1 MAVAPAEQ
9 RPPMLEGGH
18 VLVMTSEL
26 YSASTGSAVVM
37 RNLIRQ
43 FAPDSFTVL
52 TRDVPAAASAPVAPE
67 YRVRTIRTD
76 SPLMR
81 RGERFWRDLAR
92 PWIER
97 RMEKIVR
104 ELQPTLI
111 LAVYPSLHFFA
122 GAIAASR
129 QNNIPWVAYL
139 HDLPLEPYEGTKY
152 EQWARTTQQTMFAS
166 ARGILVANQNM
177 AQHFQAKY
185 SVPSVPIE
193 IGYCEP
199 IPAMLT
205 PQPAGPPRAFMGGS
219 IYSTNHKTVARIMQG
234 VRQAGAEFTLA
245 THAEWKN
252 LERWGIAPRPGLQKA
267 LFAGRRDYLDALQH
281 HHLLT
286 VGLNWPDES
295 DIHEEELATAFPTKT
310 VEYLASGR
318 PILVHC
324 PEHYGLARFV
334 REHEC
339 GLVVSTRDAA
349 AVAAGAK
356 QLLEGGPNV
365 ERLRAN
371 ALKTAQLFSMDRI
384 SAQLRYQLNAMMR
397 G

>member
-1 MAVAPAEQ
+1 MDAVLAAKK
-9 RPPMLEGGH
+9 PPLLESGH
-18 VLVMTSEL
+18 VLVITSEL

-37 RNLIRQ
+37 RNLIRE
-43 FAPDSFTVL
+43 FAPGSLTVL
-52 TRDVPAAASAPVAPE
+52 TRHVPPAASAQFPSE
-67 YRVRTIRTD
+67 YRVRALRTG
-76 SPLMR
+76 SPLR
-81 RGERFWRDLAR
+81 RGDRFWRDLAR

-97 RMEKIVR
+97 RMAKIVR
-104 ELQPTLI
+104 DVQPALI

-122 GAIAASR
+122 GALAAAR

-139 HDLPLEPYEGTKY
+139 HDLPAEPYEGTKY
-152 EQWARTTQQTMFAS
+152 ENWARAVQQTMFDA
-166 ARGILVANQNM
+166 ARGILVANANM
-177 AQHFQAKY
+177 AHHLQTKY

-199 IPAMLT
+199 IPATLA
-205 PQPAGPPRAFMGGS
+205 PPPAGPPRAFMGGS
-219 IYSTNHKTVARIMQG
+219 IYSTNHKTVQRLING
-234 VRQAGAEFTLA
+234 VHQAGAEFTVA
-245 THAEWKN
+245 THAEWRS
-252 LERWGIAPRPGLQKA
+252 LERWGILPRPGLTKA
-267 LFAGRRDYLDALQH
+267 LFSARKDYLDALQN

-334 REHEC
+334 REHAC
-339 GLVVSTRDAA
+339 GIVVADRDVDAL
-349 AVAAGAK
+349 AAGARK
-356 QLLEGGPNV
+356 LLQGGPEV
-365 ERLRAN
+365 EQMRAN
-371 ALKTAQLFSMDRI
+371 ALKAAQLFSMDRI
-384 SAQLRYQLNAMMR
+384 SAQLRYQLNTMMH